1 MLGESYSLLSFIH
14 GALKLFRI
22 PKPKR
27 EPEKRP
33 AGLASAGMG
42 PAHGFKKSRALANPT
57 TSILHHTNLGSNV
70 LPRIRAL
77 NDVAIA
83 IISFANDLFSR
94 I

>member
-1 MLGESYSLLSFIH
+1 MLGENYSLLSFIH
-14 GALKLFRI
+14 GALKLFRV
-22 PKPKR
+22 PKPKRR

-33 AGLASAGMG
+33 AELASADMG

-57 TSILHHTNLGSNV
+57 TSNILHYTNSGINV

-83 IISFANDLFSR
+83 I
-94 I
+94 